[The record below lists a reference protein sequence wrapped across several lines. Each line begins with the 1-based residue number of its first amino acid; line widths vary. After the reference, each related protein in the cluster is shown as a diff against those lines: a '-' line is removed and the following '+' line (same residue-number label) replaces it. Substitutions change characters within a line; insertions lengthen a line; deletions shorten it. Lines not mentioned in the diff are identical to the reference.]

1 MMSEVILALDS
12 IGRKVFIVLV
22 NTSLQAILL
31 ILVVWFI
38 IFIFRLRS
46 ATTRYYLC
54 FLAIFG
60 ILALP
65 LFSELLP
72 GINFQIIGN
81 GEATIKPV
89 HSEHNVGL
97 DKVAV
102 NSAKIESKNKAVS
115 EEAYS
120 NKAKELGLLM
130 ERRRELGANAPR
142 LRELLNLSNTILLVW
157 FVVAAFMLYRL
168 IASYRWLKH
177 LRRKSLKVEEG
188 RILSIISTLRE
199 RLNVAGKIDLN
210 HYPS

>member
-1 MMSEVILALDS
+1 MAEVILALDS

-31 ILVVWFI
+31 ILLVWFI
-38 IFIFRLRS
+38 IWLFRLRS